1 MINYLKKMRQD
12 KRDYREFKQRVAA
25 LPAPYEQAM
34 TSLEK
39 YLWNLA
45 GGDGAAMYTVLKNI
59 LDMFESA
66 AADGVNVTQIV
77 GDDLG
82 VFADNLLEEFPEA
95 TWVNQEKTKLQRKA
109 FKD

>member
-1 MINYLKKMRQD
+1 MINYIKKMRQE
-12 KRDYREFKQRVAA
+12 KRDYREFKRRVAA

-45 GGDGAAMYTVLKNI
+45 SGDAMYTVLKNI

-66 AADGVNVTQIV
+66 AADSVSVEQVV
-77 GDDLG
+77 GNDLG
-82 VFADNLLEEFPEA
+82 AFADNLLEEFPEA
-95 TWVNQEKTKLQRKA
+95 TWVNQQKEKLQRQA
-109 FKD
+109 FKK